1 MIQAWNTWAAL
12 WDHREHP
19 RSLAL
24 IRILLGIVVCWDLFW
39 IGWMDL
45 VIPLMASPE
54 AGGFSSAMSRQHPP
68 LWFQWTPPTAESAW
82 WLYLLLCGSA
92 IGWTTGTLT
101 PVSMLVFVLASAQFE
116 SILPN
121 ASRAIDTLI
130 RNLLM
135 ILVFSKSHR
144 IWSVDRWIRQRW
156 RGPPESTL
164 VPAWPRHLI
173 VLQLTVMYF
182 LAGIQKFG
190 ITWMPIGNFSALYL
204 ILQDTTMTVQRFD
217 FLANPPWYPLTQL
230 ATAVTLIWEWSA
242 PVLIWSFW

>member
-144 IWSVDRWIRQRW
+144 ICDVCFSDWLSFT
-156 RGPPESTL
+156 GE
-164 VPAWPRHLI
+164 
-173 VLQLTVMYF
+173 LTVRCPQ
-182 LAGIQKFG
+182 LHLLVLHGIL
-190 ITWMPIGNFSALYL
+190 NVVL
-204 ILQDTTMTVQRFD
+204 V
-217 FLANPPWYPLTQL
+217 
-230 ATAVTLIWEWSA
+230 AVIRCG
-242 PVLIWSFW
+242 